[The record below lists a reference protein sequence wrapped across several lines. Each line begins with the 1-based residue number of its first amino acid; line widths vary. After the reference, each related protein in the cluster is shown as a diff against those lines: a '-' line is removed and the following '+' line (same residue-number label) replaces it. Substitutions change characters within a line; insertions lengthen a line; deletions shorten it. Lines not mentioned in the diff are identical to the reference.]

1 MGLGCSKV
9 ATKEDQGYAT
19 KAPANGQQS
28 ALGPNQVW
36 TEQGIAEVQANGTA
50 ASQVDQSDLPPQ
62 GKNSQTCRYPNKSCI
77 TPKPGTKTSALQH
90 TGHCWQY
97 GKIHA
102 RGGQT
107 ETVQLWRIEVNAP
120 EASCGAGVTRKDQ
133 KRQRIQAR
141 EQLEQARRAI
151 VVQKHLERKQQ
162 ERDHLTA
169 VLEAAQST
177 EFIPPQEEPEEYEEP
192 APPTPRAR
200 SPSPQVSFDAALRAA
215 RDPSLARSRTPSP
228 LRGRMAVSDAHAM
241 PPPAGYAQDP
251 RNYASPLRG
260 RAAESTPQPSR
271 GRGEPSLQTSLRLP
285 ASCAWIDRTQKLPAA
300 ATGSPG
306 PQVAASPAVAY
317 AQDPRNYAS
326 PLRGRV
332 TESSPQPNRGRGGHP
347 GTLAACFAQL
357 AFWKK

>member
-1 MGLGCSKV
+1 M
-9 ATKEDQGYAT
+9 
-19 KAPANGQQS
+19 
-28 ALGPNQVW
+28 
-36 TEQGIAEVQANGTA
+36 
-50 ASQVDQSDLPPQ
+50 
-62 GKNSQTCRYPNKSCI
+62 
-77 TPKPGTKTSALQH
+77 
-90 TGHCWQY
+90 
-97 GKIHA
+97 
-102 RGGQT
+102 
-107 ETVQLWRIEVNAP
+107 QLWLIKVDAP
-120 EASCGAGVTRKDQ
+120 EACCDAGVTRKDQ

-177 EFIPPQEEPEEYEEP
+177 EFIPLQEEPEEYEEEEP

-241 PPPAGYAQDP
+241 ALAAAGSPGGYAQDP

-271 GRGEPSLQTSLRLP
+271 GRGAPSWHTNHCLP
-285 ASCAWIDRTQKLPAA
+285 APC
-300 ATGSPG
+300 
-306 PQVAASPAVAY
+306 V
-317 AQDPRNYAS
+317 
-326 PLRGRV
+326 
-332 TESSPQPNRGRGGHP
+332 
-347 GTLAACFAQL
+347 
-357 AFWKK
+357 